1 MTLLE
6 SPSTIVANKTN
17 GVGAKDAGAKEA
29 GATDQALP
37 SEGAMNQSSCP
48 CPTTSQEAI
57 VISSESESEPND
69 FGLAVREAS
78 RRKDSKEE
86 RATNKAKKT
95 GVCDLRTPSDG
106 KSEAGDK
113 RKGSS
118 AGSQATKKHRSH
130 HSHHSRH
137 SHHRRHRHSSR
148 HSSKRPTTTSIGKSN
163 TSDPVSYTH
172 LTLPTKA

>member
-6 SPSTIVANKTN
+6 SPSAIVANKTN

-95 GVCDLRTPSDG
+95 GFHNFEERDDAAL
-106 KSEAGDK
+106 EALI
-113 RKGSS
+113 RE
-118 AGSQATKKHRSH
+118 
-130 HSHHSRH
+130 
-137 SHHRRHRHSSR
+137 RRNWDI
-148 HSSKRPTTTSIGKSN
+148 KP
-163 TSDPVSYTH
+163 
-172 LTLPTKA
+172 